1 KNLFGVRITSSH
13 SCSLELRSNG
23 FYDVVHPT
31 LARNTDGTFK
41 ALYIFPEII
50 NKIAKAQNVELVIVK
65 RWGFNSIFGGFD
77 PSKEFY
83 QTNFWEIENNDSLQF
98 ADLIRQR
105 KIAFLGT
112 HDLIA
117 HVAGIDQ
124 KHWPLLQE
132 ISNKVYNVIKNYFSS
147 VRKPSIASLILPYTI
162 GVILDDLAQPP
173 SYSSPGHIAVL
184 NELVDR
190 LSKNQISADLRTI
203 LSDFPIHFQKVI
215 QLSRTKDIESD
226 HFKIVKN
233 VDSLIREIQRS
244 TFTI

>member
-1 KNLFGVRITSSH
+1 
-13 SCSLELRSNG
+13 
-23 FYDVVHPT
+23 
-31 LARNTDGTFK
+31 
-41 ALYIFPEII
+41 
-50 NKIAKAQNVELVIVK
+50 
-65 RWGFNSIFGGFD
+65 IFGGFD

-117 HVAGIDQ
+117 HIAGIDQ

-132 ISNKVYNVIKNYFSS
+132 IADKVYNAITNYFSS
-147 VRKPSIASLILPYTI
+147 VLKPSIASLILPYTI

-184 NELVDR
+184 NELVDS
-190 LSKNQISADLRTI
+190 LSKNQIAADLRTI

-215 QLSRTKDIESD
+215 QLSRTKNIEND